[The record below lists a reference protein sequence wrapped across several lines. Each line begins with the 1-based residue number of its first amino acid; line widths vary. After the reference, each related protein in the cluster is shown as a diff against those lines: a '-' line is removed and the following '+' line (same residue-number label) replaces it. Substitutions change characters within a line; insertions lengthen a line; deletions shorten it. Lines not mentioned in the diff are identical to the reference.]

1 MNFDEVG
8 TKKLLPKKL
17 LPMSISINSDVNIS
31 FPVLWGLEFNW
42 LYFII
47 PLLLALHS
55 NEVMNM
61 KEAEVYQNTI

>member
-1 MNFDEVG
+1 MKFIS
-8 TKKLLPKKL
+8 TKKL

-31 FPVLWGLEFNW
+31 SPVLWGLEFNW

-47 PLLLALHS
+47 PLLALHS

>member
-1 MNFDEVG
+1 MKFIS
-8 TKKLLPKKL
+8 TKKL

-31 FPVLWGLEFNW
+31 FPVLWGLGFNW
-42 LYFII
+42 FYFII
-47 PLLLALHS
+47 PLLALHS